1 MTLEDL
7 MKISICYTMNQ
18 TVLWDSQMEAQ
29 RLRQDIYYNKRVMY
43 WFDRSMDITVEEK
56 QKNNTLAMYIL
67 ERL

>member
-1 MTLEDL
+1 

-29 RLRQDIYYNKRVMY
+29 RLRQDIYYNKTVMY